1 MGCSRPLIFSFSSH
15 KEEKEKLPP
24 QKKGG
29 AREVRIPS
37 LRPATSTFP
46 PFDEVAGHNLT
57 GSRDSLVAA
66 APPGRSEQ
74 NRLSP
79 QRPSFSMARVRG
91 FSFL

>member
-29 AREVRIPS
+29 AREVRIP
-37 LRPATSTFP
+37 P
-46 PFDEVAGHNLT
+46 PRDLDFSPSDEVAGHNLT

-74 NRLSP
+74 NRLNPPPLTVNDASE
-79 QRPSFSMARVRG
+79 G
-91 FSFL
+91 FFLFVIK